1 MKNYNYVNS
10 DKFGDGSYEKRT
22 KLLLKNM
29 DQYFFLE
36 LRTQNQDKL
45 TKGQKKIVQ
54 WIIESFEANQPNVI
68 DLEVFKNAFTEAHKI
83 KKDLD
88 KKNKEERD
96 FIGSKTIR
104 KMGV

>member
-88 KKNKEERD
+88 KKNKEARD